1 MSSMSVHEP
10 ATDWGRVL
18 FRPRRFG
25 HVNMYVGDLEA
36 SYAFY
41 HDLLGLEF
49 AFDEPGLDAKFLS
62 NGNSHHDLALMQASS
77 RELVGRDGLVQKSS
91 RIGAAPGL
99 NHLAFEMATEAL
111 LVAAIRRGEEQ
122 GLKVHRYYD
131 HLISRSVYLPDPDA
145 NELEIY
151 SDSTPDWRELFES
164 LGDQLLSARWT
175 PEADGPASDAHN
187 YVDVDALD
195 HRPVPDAPVQPLR
208 TANATIVVA
217 DLERSVS
224 FYESVV
230 GLTEFEADHGDGRWA
245 ILSGTLGLPDVL
257 VLEARPGDAVG
268 FHHFG
273 LELPDAAAVDAA
285 AARLAEAGVAVER
298 TVDHARKHAVVV
310 LDPDGVPVELF
321 ARPAGAA
328 ATPYAAVVDAS
339 NRSFLL

>member
-1 MSSMSVHEP
+1 MSSTSVHEP
-10 ATDWGRVL
+10 ATEWGRVL

-25 HVNMYVGDLEA
+25 HVNMYVGDLDE

-62 NGNSHHDLALMQASS
+62 NGNSHHDLALMQSS
-77 RELVGRDGLVQKSS
+77 ARELVGRDGLVQKSS

-99 NHLAFEMATEAL
+99 NHLAFEMPTEAS
-111 LVAAIRRGEEQ
+111 LVAGIRRGEEQ

-175 PEADGPASDAHN
+175 PEADGPPSEEHN
-187 YVDVDALD
+187 YVEVLD
-195 HRPVPDAPVQPLR
+195 HRPVPGALVQPLR

-217 DLERSVS
+217 DLERSVN

-230 GLTEFEADHGDGRWA
+230 GLTELEADHGDGRWA
-245 ILSGTLGLPDVL
+245 ILSGTLGLPDLL
-257 VLEARPGDAVG
+257 VLEAREGDPIG

-273 LELPDAAAVDAA
+273 LELPDAAEVDAA
-285 AARLAEAGVAVER
+285 AARLADAGVPVER
-298 TVDHARKHAVVV
+298 TVDHARKHSVVV

-321 ARPAGAA
+321 ARPAGSGSVAF
-328 ATPYAAVVDAS
+328 TSVVDDT

>member
-1 MSSMSVHEP
+1 MSSTSVHEP
-10 ATDWGRVL
+10 ATEWGRVL

-62 NGNSHHDLALMQASS
+62 NGNSHHDLALMQSS
-77 RELVGRDGLVQKSS
+77 ARELVGRDGLVQKSS
-91 RIGAAPGL
+91 RIGASPGL
-99 NHLAFEMATEAL
+99 NHLAFEMPTEAL

-175 PEADGPASDAHN
+175 PEADGPPSEAHN
-187 YVDVDALD
+187 YVDELD
-195 HRPVPDAPVQPLR
+195 HRPVPGAPVQPLR

-230 GLTEFEADHGDGRWA
+230 GLTELEADHGEGRWA
-245 ILSGTLGLPDVL
+245 ILSGTLGLPDFM
-257 VLEARPGDAVG
+257 VLEASDGDTVG

-273 LELPDAAAVDAA
+273 LELPDAETVDAA
-285 AARLAEAGVAVER
+285 AARLGSAGVTVER
-298 TVDHARKHAVVV
+298 TVDHARKHSAVV

-321 ARPAGAA
+321 ARPAGSESVTFASVAA
-328 ATPYAAVVDAS
+328 QVDRA
-339 NRSFLL
+339 FLL